1 MVNFALGTFYQIW
14 APHRRITPDPK
25 FVLTVALPRVS
36 TALLRPPITEKPPKA
51 PKSTKKTPKEA
62 CVHIHI
68 LHTVSIPYDSI

>member
-36 TALLRPPITEKPPKA
+36 TALLRPPITGKPPKT
-51 PKSTKKTPKEA
+51 PENPQKTPEET
-62 CVHIHI
+62 CLHLPI
-68 LHTVSIPYDSI
+68 LHPVSIPFDSI